1 MYAHENDVT
10 VKEELQQLNDVFK
23 LKDKINQDINEL
35 DGNYTEDMWL
45 SDIDNKTFVFKHRI
59 QNWLKKKEILLKFER
74 KSKS

>member
-59 QNWLKKKEILLKFER
+59 HNWLKKKEILLKFER

>member
-1 MYAHENDVT
+1 M
-10 VKEELQQLNDVFK
+10 KEELQQLNDVFK

-59 QNWLKKKEILLKFER
+59 YNWLKKKEILLKFER

>member
-59 QNWLKKKEILLKFER
+59 YNWLKKKEILLKFER

>member
-45 SDIDNKTFVFKHRI
+45 SDIDNKTSVFKHRI
-59 QNWLKKKEILLKFER
+59 YNWLKKKEILLKFER